1 MVVTLFL
8 ARVLGYLP
16 SFFSQILDFICLTV
30 LIFIFIFFSWR
41 DTEKQQLARTSL
53 RGSFEE

>member
-1 MVVTLFL
+1 MVVTLVL

-30 LIFIFIFFSWR
+30 LILILIFFFM
-41 DTEKQQLARTSL
+41 A
-53 RGSFEE
+53 